1 MRAVN
6 LTEPMGMNKTIS
18 VSDTLYS
25 YLLDN
30 SLREPEILR
39 RLREENADHPKSEFQ
54 IAPEQGQFMRLLVQ
68 ALGIKRAIEV
78 GVFTG
83 YSALSVALAMPP
95 DGRLIAC
102 DISEEF
108 TNVAKRYW
116 EEAGVAQKIDFRL
129 GPALE
134 TLDSLIRAG
143 QAGSYDFVFIDAD
156 KVNYLAYYERAIAL
170 VRHGGLV
177 AIDNTLWYGYVAD
190 TSKKDTDTESIR
202 ALNRR
207 VLEDNRVLASLLPLA
222 DGLTLA
228 LRLA

>member
-1 MRAVN
+1 
-6 LTEPMGMNKTIS
+6 MNKTIS
-18 VSDTLYS
+18 VSNNLYA

-30 SLREPEILR
+30 SLCEPEILR
-39 RLREENADHPKSEFQ
+39 RLREENASHPKAEFQ

-68 ALGIKRAIEV
+68 VLGVRRAIEV

-95 DGRLIAC
+95 GGRLVAC
-102 DISEEF
+102 DVSEEF

-116 EEAGVAQKIDFRL
+116 EEAGVAQKIDLRL

-156 KVNYLAYYERAIAL
+156 KVNYLAYYERALSL
-170 VRHGGLV
+170 VRSGGLV

-190 TSKKDTDTESIR
+190 DAKNDSDTISIR

-207 VLEDNRVLASLLPLA
+207 ILEDNRVLASLLPLA

-228 LRLA
+228 LKLA

>member
-1 MRAVN
+1 
-6 LTEPMGMNKTIS
+6 MNKTIS
-18 VSDTLYS
+18 VSDNLYA
-25 YLLDN
+25 YLLNN
-30 SLREPEILR
+30 SLSEPEILR
-39 RLREENADHPKSEFQ
+39 RLREENASHPKAEFQ

-68 ALGIKRAIEV
+68 VLGVRRAIEV

-95 DGRLIAC
+95 GGRLVAC
-102 DISEEF
+102 DVSEEF

-156 KVNYLAYYERAIAL
+156 KVNYLAYYERALSL
-170 VRHGGLV
+170 VRSGGLV

-190 TSKKDTDTESIR
+190 DARNDSDTISIR

-207 VLEDNRVLASLLPLA
+207 ILEDNRVLASLLPLA

-228 LRLA
+228 LKLA

>member
-1 MRAVN
+1 
-6 LTEPMGMNKTIS
+6 MNKTIS
-18 VSDTLYS
+18 VSDNLYA

-30 SLREPEILR
+30 SLCEPEILR
-39 RLREENADHPKSEFQ
+39 RLREENASHPKAEFQ

-68 ALGIKRAIEV
+68 VLGVRRAIEV

-95 DGRLIAC
+95 GGRLVAC
-102 DISEEF
+102 DVSEEF
-108 TNVAKRYW
+108 TNIAKRYW
-116 EEAGVAQKIDFRL
+116 EEAGVAQKIDLRL

-156 KVNYLAYYERAIAL
+156 KVNYLAYYERALSL
-170 VRHGGLV
+170 VRSGGLV

-190 TSKKDTDTESIR
+190 DAKNDSDTISIR

-207 VLEDNRVLASLLPLA
+207 ILEDNRVLASLLPLA

-228 LRLA
+228 LKLA

>member
-1 MRAVN
+1 
-6 LTEPMGMNKTIS
+6 MNKTIS
-18 VSDTLYS
+18 VSDNLYA
-25 YLLDN
+25 YLLNN
-30 SLREPEILR
+30 SLCEPEILR
-39 RLREENADHPKSEFQ
+39 RLREENASHPKAEFQ

-68 ALGIKRAIEV
+68 VLGVRRAIEV

-95 DGRLIAC
+95 GGRLVAC
-102 DISEEF
+102 DVSEEF

-156 KVNYLAYYERAIAL
+156 KVNYLAYYERALSL
-170 VRHGGLV
+170 VRSGGLV

-190 TSKKDTDTESIR
+190 DARNDSDTISIR

-207 VLEDNRVLASLLPLA
+207 ILEDNRVLASLLPLA

-228 LRLA
+228 LKLA

>member
-1 MRAVN
+1 
-6 LTEPMGMNKTIS
+6 MNKTIS
-18 VSDTLYS
+18 VSNNLYA
-25 YLLDN
+25 YLLEN
-30 SLREPEILR
+30 SLCEPEILR
-39 RLREENADHPKSEFQ
+39 RLREENASHPKAEFQ

-68 ALGIKRAIEV
+68 VLGVRRAIEV

-95 DGRLIAC
+95 GGRLVAC
-102 DISEEF
+102 DVSEEF
-108 TNVAKRYW
+108 TNIAKRYW
-116 EEAGVAQKIDFRL
+116 EEAGVALKIDLRL

-156 KVNYLAYYERAIAL
+156 KVNYLAYYERALSL
-170 VRHGGLV
+170 VRSGGLV

-190 TSKKDTDTESIR
+190 DAKNDSDTISIR

-207 VLEDNRVLASLLPLA
+207 ILEDNRVLASLLPLA

-228 LRLA
+228 LKLA

>member
-1 MRAVN
+1 
-6 LTEPMGMNKTIS
+6 MNKTIS
-18 VSDTLYS
+18 VSNNLYA
-25 YLLDN
+25 YLLEN
-30 SLREPEILR
+30 SLCEPEILR
-39 RLREENADHPKSEFQ
+39 RLREENASHPKAEFQ

-68 ALGIKRAIEV
+68 LLGVRRAIEV

-95 DGRLIAC
+95 GGRLVAC
-102 DISEEF
+102 DVSEEF

-116 EEAGVAQKIDFRL
+116 EEAGVAQKIDLRL

-156 KVNYLAYYERAIAL
+156 KVNYVAYYERALSL
-170 VRHGGLV
+170 VRSGGLV

-190 TSKKDTDTESIR
+190 DAKNDSDTISIR

-207 VLEDNRVLASLLPLA
+207 ILEDNRVLASLLPLA

-228 LRLA
+228 LKLA

>member
-1 MRAVN
+1 
-6 LTEPMGMNKTIS
+6 
-18 VSDTLYS
+18 
-25 YLLDN
+25 
-30 SLREPEILR
+30 
-39 RLREENADHPKSEFQ
+39 
-54 IAPEQGQFMRLLVQ
+54 
-68 ALGIKRAIEV
+68 
-78 GVFTG
+78 
-83 YSALSVALAMPP
+83 
-95 DGRLIAC
+95 
-102 DISEEF
+102 
-108 TNVAKRYW
+108 
-116 EEAGVAQKIDFRL
+116 
-129 GPALE
+129 LE

>member
-1 MRAVN
+1 
-6 LTEPMGMNKTIS
+6 MNKTIS
-18 VSDTLYS
+18 VSDNLYA

-30 SLREPEILR
+30 SLCEPEILR
-39 RLREENADHPKSEFQ
+39 RLREENASHPKAEFQ

-68 ALGIKRAIEV
+68 VLGVRRAIEV

-95 DGRLIAC
+95 GGRLVAC
-102 DISEEF
+102 DVSEEF
-108 TNVAKRYW
+108 TNIAKRYW
-116 EEAGVAQKIDFRL
+116 EEAGVAQKIDLRL

-156 KVNYLAYYERAIAL
+156 KVNYLAYYERALSL
-170 VRHGGLV
+170 VRSGGLV

-190 TSKKDTDTESIR
+190 DANNDSDTISIR

-207 VLEDNRVLASLLPLA
+207 ILEDNRVLASLLPLA

-228 LRLA
+228 LKLA

>member
-6 LTEPMGMNKTIS
+6 LRKPTGMNKTIS
-18 VSDTLYS
+18 VSDALYG

-39 RLREENADHPKSEFQ
+39 RLREENAYHPKSEFQ
-54 IAPEQGQFMRLLVQ
+54 IAPEQGQFMRLLIQ
-68 ALGIKRAIEV
+68 ALGFKRAIEI

-83 YSALSVALAMPP
+83 YSALSIALAMPP
-95 DGRLIAC
+95 DGRLVAC
-102 DISEEF
+102 DVSEEF
-108 TNVAKRYW
+108 TSVAKRYW

>member
-1 MRAVN
+1 
-6 LTEPMGMNKTIS
+6 MNKTIS
-18 VSDTLYS
+18 VSNNLYA
-25 YLLDN
+25 YLLEN
-30 SLREPEILR
+30 SLCEPEILR
-39 RLREENADHPKSEFQ
+39 RLREENASHPKAEFQ

-68 ALGIKRAIEV
+68 VLGVRRAIEV

-95 DGRLIAC
+95 GGRLVAC
-102 DISEEF
+102 DVSEEF

-116 EEAGVAQKIDFRL
+116 EEAGVAQKIDLRL

-156 KVNYLAYYERAIAL
+156 KVNYLAYYERALSL
-170 VRHGGLV
+170 VRSGGLV

-190 TSKKDTDTESIR
+190 DAKNDSDTISIR

-207 VLEDNRVLASLLPLA
+207 ILEDNRVLASLLPLA

-228 LRLA
+228 LKLA

>member
-1 MRAVN
+1 
-6 LTEPMGMNKTIS
+6 MNKTIS
-18 VSDTLYS
+18 VSDNLYA

-30 SLREPEILR
+30 SLCEPEILR
-39 RLREENADHPKSEFQ
+39 RLREENASHPKAELQ

-68 ALGIKRAIEV
+68 LLGIKRAIEV

-95 DGRLIAC
+95 GGRLVAC
-102 DISEEF
+102 DVSEEF

-134 TLDSLIRAG
+134 TLDALIGAG
-143 QAGSYDFVFIDAD
+143 QAASYDFVFIDAD
-156 KVNYLAYYERAIAL
+156 KVNYLAYYERALTL
-170 VRHGGLV
+170 VRPGGLV

-190 TSKKDTDTESIR
+190 TSKNDTDTVSIR

-207 VLEDNRVLASLLPLA
+207 ILEDNRVLASLLPLA

-228 LRLA
+228 LKLA

>member
-1 MRAVN
+1 
-6 LTEPMGMNKTIS
+6 MNKTIS
-18 VSDTLYS
+18 VSNNLYA
-25 YLLDN
+25 YLLEN
-30 SLREPEILR
+30 SLCEPEILR
-39 RLREENADHPKSEFQ
+39 RLREENASHPKAEFQ

-68 ALGIKRAIEV
+68 VLGVRRAIEV

-95 DGRLIAC
+95 GGRLVAC
-102 DISEEF
+102 DVSEEF

-116 EEAGVAQKIDFRL
+116 EEAGVAQKIDLRL

-156 KVNYLAYYERAIAL
+156 KVNYVAYHERALSL
-170 VRHGGLV
+170 VRSGGLV

-190 TSKKDTDTESIR
+190 DAKNDSDTISIR

-207 VLEDNRVLASLLPLA
+207 ILEDNRVLASLLPLA

-228 LRLA
+228 LKLA

>member
-1 MRAVN
+1 
-6 LTEPMGMNKTIS
+6 MNKTIA
-18 VSDTLYS
+18 VSNNLYA
-25 YLLDN
+25 YLLEN
-30 SLREPEILR
+30 SLCEPEILR
-39 RLREENADHPKSEFQ
+39 RLREENASHPKAEFQ

-68 ALGIKRAIEV
+68 VLGVRRAIEV

-95 DGRLIAC
+95 GGRLVAC
-102 DISEEF
+102 DVSEEF

-116 EEAGVAQKIDFRL
+116 EEAGVAQKIDLRL

-134 TLDSLIRAG
+134 TLDSLIHAG

-156 KVNYLAYYERAIAL
+156 KVNYVAYYERALSL
-170 VRHGGLV
+170 VRSGGLV

-190 TSKKDTDTESIR
+190 DAKNDSDTISIR

-207 VLEDNRVLASLLPLA
+207 ILEDNRVLASLLPLA

-228 LRLA
+228 LKLA

>member
-1 MRAVN
+1 
-6 LTEPMGMNKTIS
+6 MNKTIS
-18 VSDTLYS
+18 VSNNLYA
-25 YLLDN
+25 YLLEN
-30 SLREPEILR
+30 SLCEPEILR
-39 RLREENADHPKSEFQ
+39 RLREENASHPKAEFQ

-68 ALGIKRAIEV
+68 VLGVRRAIEV

-95 DGRLIAC
+95 GGRLVAC
-102 DISEEF
+102 DVSEEF

-116 EEAGVAQKIDFRL
+116 EEAGVAQKIDLRL

-156 KVNYLAYYERAIAL
+156 KVNYVAYYERALSL
-170 VRHGGLV
+170 VRSGGLV

-190 TSKKDTDTESIR
+190 DAKNDSDTISIR

-207 VLEDNRVLASLLPLA
+207 ILEDNRVLASLLPLA

-228 LRLA
+228 LKLA